1 MGKLV
6 IGKPAAQDLRTHQ
19 YKAVTIGGVV
29 AATNAAAMG
38 IQQNKPNNTE
48 DLSIQ
53 LGGISRF
60 RAGGAVAANGAVK
73 VTTSGWFVACASGDL
88 ACGKAFEAVTSG
100 SIGEGVFDF
109 AGARSNPGA

>member
-1 MGKLV
+1 MGNPTIGKL
-6 IGKPAAQDLRTHQ
+6 AAQDLRTHQ

-29 AATNAAAMG
+29 AATNTAAAG
-38 IQQNKPNNTE
+38 IQQNKPNDTE
-48 DLSIQ
+48 DCSIQ

-60 RAGGAVAANGAVK
+60 RAGGAVSAGGAVK

-100 SIGEGVFDF
+100 SIGEGYFNFD
-109 AGARSNPGA
+109 GRSNPGA